1 MKKFLYTTLTLCLLT
16 VSYSCDKEEN
26 SQLTTDEVRNTL
38 KSMYPSAN
46 DISWEIKNGYIV
58 ADFKAPAALNPGGR
72 DVEHAAWFDRSG
84 RWYMTETDIPFSLL
98 PDAVKA
104 AFQQSQYSEW
114 IVDDVDMIERENFE
128 TVYVIEAE
136 SRSAGGENEV
146 ALCYSADGILVKT
159 LTGANSDN
167 DYGDFITPSF
177 NQQIVDFIENRYP
190 GARIVEMDKEVNRTE
205 VEIIDGNV
213 CRELTFDAS
222 NNWIRTETETAYTA
236 LPAAVQQAFNGSI
249 YGSYRIDDIYY
260 VETPE
265 REYYLFELEN
275 NDRDLNISIDT
286 QGNIL

>member
-16 VSYSCDKEEN
+16 VFYSCDKEEN

-190 GARIVEMDKEVNRTE
+190 GA
-205 VEIIDGNV
+205 
-213 CRELTFDAS
+213 AS
-222 NNWIRTETETAYTA
+222 SRWIR
-236 LPAAVQQAFNGSI
+236 
-249 YGSYRIDDIYY
+249 R
-260 VETPE
+260 
-265 REYYLFELEN
+265 
-275 NDRDLNISIDT
+275 
-286 QGNIL
+286 